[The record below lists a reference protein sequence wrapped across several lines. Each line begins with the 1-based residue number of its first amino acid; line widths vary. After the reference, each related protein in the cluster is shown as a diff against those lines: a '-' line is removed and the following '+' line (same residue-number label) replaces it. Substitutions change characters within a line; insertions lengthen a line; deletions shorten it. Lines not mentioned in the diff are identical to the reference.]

1 MSSTRTSARAALGPT
16 PSAERQR
23 LVDVLRG
30 LALLGILVVNMELFS
45 APLTDGWSTFDAPAD
60 RLAEGF
66 VIAFA
71 QGKFYLLFS
80 LLFGYGLALQM
91 DRARSAGANLRP
103 RYQRRM
109 VGLLVIGL
117 LHAVLLFSGDILVTY
132 ALLGLLLFTFRGKDD
147 RALLLRAAIIFVA
160 GVALLTAI
168 VVASSVAGD
177 GTSIQ
182 DADAVR
188 AAYAEGSFGEII
200 AQRLRDLGL
209 IAAFLPFGQWP
220 GTMAAFLVGLVAG
233 RRGLLADP
241 AGHVRLYRRGLA
253 WGLPVGLIGGL
264 TAGAVAVRQ
273 PGTTPEN
280 LAFILQIATAPA
292 LSIAYACALGLLF
305 TRVRSAS
312 VWDLAAAAGRGSLSV
327 YLAQS
332 VLAGLVFLS
341 YGLGLFG
348 ELGPATTTPIAIAIW
363 LILAFAARWWFARY
377 RQGPAEWFLRWV
389 TYGTRP
395 DLRHE
400 AAP

>member
-30 LALLGILVVNMELFS
+30 LALLGILIVNMELFS
-45 APLTDGWSTFDAPAD
+45 APITEGWSTFDAPAD

-66 VIAFA
+66 VIAFT

-91 DRARSAGANLRP
+91 ERARSAGANLRP
-103 RYQRRM
+103 RYHRRM

-132 ALLGLLLFTFRGKDD
+132 ALLGLLLFTFRDKDD
-147 RALLLRAAIIFVA
+147 RVLLFWAAVIFFA
-160 GVALLTAI
+160 GVVLLTAI
-168 VVASSVAGD
+168 VIAASVTGD
-177 GTSIQ
+177 GTSVQ
-182 DADAVR
+182 DTDAVR
-188 AAYAEGSFGEII
+188 AAYAEGSLGDII
-200 AQRLRDLGL
+200 TQRLRDLGL
-209 IAAFLPFGQWP
+209 VAAFLPFGQWP

-233 RRGLLADP
+233 RRGLLANP
-241 AGHVRLYRRGLA
+241 AHHVRLYRRGLA
-253 WGLPVGLIGGL
+253 WALPIGLVGGL

-280 LAFILQIATAPA
+280 LAFVLQIATAPA

-305 TRVRSAS
+305 MRARSTRL
-312 VWDLAAAAGRGSLSV
+312 WDLPAAAGRGSLSV

-348 ELGPATTTPIAIAIW
+348 ELGPAVTTPIAIAIW
-363 LILAFAARWWFARY
+363 LALALAARWWFARY
-377 RQGPAEWFLRWV
+377 RQGPVEWLLRWA

-395 DLRHE
+395 ALRHE
-400 AAP
+400 ATR